1 MDSQNDLKQERRKQ
15 ILDAAE
21 KVFTQR
27 GFNKARM
34 DDIVAES
41 GLSKGALY
49 WYYKSKDEIIL
60 ALMDRFFTGEMQAE
74 EELISAEG
82 DARQR
87 LEVFFEAA
95 FNDVRRFEERMSLGY
110 EFFSLAARTEEVRDV
125 IRGYYRRYQAVLSQI
140 IQQGIDSGEFISID
154 PDDAATAAISIVEGM
169 ALMWFLAPEILNW
182 DRIGDLPTRIFLQG
196 IMEREL

>member
-1 MDSQNDLKQERRKQ
+1 MDSQTDLKQERRKQ

-60 ALMDRFFTGEMQAE
+60 ALMDRFFAGEMQAE
-74 EELISAEG
+74 EELSSIEG
-82 DARQR
+82 NARQQ
-87 LEVFFEAA
+87 LEVFFDAA
-95 FNDVRRFEERMSLGY
+95 FKDIRRFEERMSLGY
-110 EFFSLAARTEEVRDV
+110 EFFSLAARTEEVRDA
-125 IRGYYRRYQAVLSQI
+125 IRGYYRRYQAILSQI
-140 IQQGIDSGEFISID
+140 IQQGIDSGEFIPID
-154 PDDAATAAISIVEGM
+154 PDDAATAAISILEGM
-169 ALMWFLAPEILNW
+169 ALLWFIDPEILDW

>member
-1 MDSQNDLKQERRKQ
+1 MDSQTGLKQERRKQ

-27 GFNKARM
+27 EFNKARM

-60 ALMDRFFTGEMQAE
+60 ALMDRFFAGELQAE
-74 EELISAEG
+74 EELISTEG
-82 DARQR
+82 DARQQ
-87 LEVFFEAA
+87 LDVFFDAA
-95 FNDVRRFEERMSLGY
+95 FKDIRRFEERMSLGY
-110 EFFSLAARTEEVRDV
+110 EFFSLAARTEEVRDA
-125 IRGYYRRYQAVLSQI
+125 IRGYYRRYQAILSQI
-140 IQQGIDSGEFISID
+140 IQQGIDSGEFIPID
-154 PDDAATAAISIVEGM
+154 PDDAATAAISILEGM
-169 ALMWFLAPEILNW
+169 ALLWFIDPEILDW

>member
-1 MDSQNDLKQERRKQ
+1 MSSQTDLKQERRKQ

-49 WYYKSKDEIIL
+49 WYYKSKDELIL
-60 ALMDRFFTGEMQAE
+60 ALMDRFFAGEMQAG
-74 EELISAEG
+74 EELISTEG
-82 DARQR
+82 DARQQ
-87 LEVFFEAA
+87 LEAFFEAA
-95 FNDVRRFEERMSLGY
+95 YKDIRRFEGRMSLGY
-110 EFFSLAARTEEVRDV
+110 EFFSLAARTEEVREA
-125 IRGYYRRYQAVLSQI
+125 IRGYYRRYQAILSQI
-140 IQQGIDSGEFISID
+140 IQQGIDSGEFIFID
-154 PDDAATAAISIVEGM
+154 PDDAATAAISILEGM
-169 ALMWFLAPEILNW
+169 ALMWFIDPELLDW

-196 IMEREL
+196 IMKREL

>member
-1 MDSQNDLKQERRKQ
+1 MSSQTDLKQERRKQ

-21 KVFTQR
+21 KVFIQR

-60 ALMDRFFTGEMQAE
+60 ALMDRFFAGEMQVE
-74 EELISAEG
+74 DELISTEG
-82 DARQR
+82 DASQR

-95 FNDVRRFEERMSLGY
+95 FNDIRRFEERMSLGY
-110 EFFSLAARTEEVRDV
+110 EFFSLAARTEEVRDA
-125 IRGYYRRYQAVLSQI
+125 IRGYYRRYQAILSQI
-140 IQQGIDSGEFISID
+140 IQHGIDSGDFISID
-154 PDDAATAAISIVEGM
+154 PNDAATAAISILEGM
-169 ALMWFLAPEILNW
+169 ALMWFLDPEILDW

>member
-1 MDSQNDLKQERRKQ
+1 MEPQTDLQQERRKQ

-21 KVFTQR
+21 KVFIQR

-41 GLSKGALY
+41 RLSKGALY

-60 ALMDRFFTGEMQAE
+60 ALMDRFFSGEMQAE
-74 EELISAEG
+74 EELISIEG
-82 DARQR
+82 NARQQ

-95 FNDVRRFEERMSLGY
+95 FKDVRRFEERMSLGY
-110 EFFSLAARTEEVRDV
+110 EFFSLAARTEEVRDA
-125 IRGYYRRYQAVLSQI
+125 IRGYYRRYQATISQI

-154 PDDAATAAISIVEGM
+154 PDDAATAVISIVEGM
-169 ALMWFLAPEILNW
+169 ALMWFLDPEILDW

-196 IMEREL
+196 IMKREL

>member
-1 MDSQNDLKQERRKQ
+1 MESQTDLKQERRKQ

-21 KVFTQR
+21 KVFVQR

-60 ALMDRFFTGEMQAE
+60 ALMDRFFAGEMHAE
-74 EELISAEG
+74 DELGSTGG
-82 DARQR
+82 DARQQ
-87 LEVFFEAA
+87 LKVFFEAA
-95 FNDVRRFEERMSLGY
+95 FNDVRRFEGRMSLGY
-110 EFFSLAARTEEVRDV
+110 EFFSLAARKEEVRDA
-125 IRGYYRRYQAVLSQI
+125 IRGYYRRYQAILSQI
-140 IQQGIDSGEFISID
+140 IQQGIESGEFSAVD
-154 PDDAATAAISIVEGM
+154 PDDTATVVISIVEGM
-169 ALMWFLAPEILNW
+169 ALMWFLDPELLDW

-196 IMEREL
+196 IMAREL

>member
-1 MDSQNDLKQERRKQ
+1 MDSQTDLKQERRKQ

-34 DDIVAES
+34 DDIVTES

-60 ALMDRFFTGEMQAE
+60 ALMDRFFAGEMQVE
-74 EELISAEG
+74 EELFSTEG
-82 DARQR
+82 DARQQ
-87 LEVFFEAA
+87 LEVFFDAV
-95 FNDVRRFEERMSLGY
+95 FKDIRRFEERMSLGY
-110 EFFSLAARTEEVRDV
+110 EFLSLAARTEEVRDA
-125 IRGYYRRYQAVLSQI
+125 IRGYYRRYQAILSQI
-140 IQQGIDSGEFISID
+140 IQQGIDSGEFIPID
-154 PDDAATAAISIVEGM
+154 PDDAATAAISILEGM
-169 ALMWFLAPEILNW
+169 ALLWFIDPEILDW

>member
-1 MDSQNDLKQERRKQ
+1 MDPQTDLKQERRKQ

-60 ALMDRFFTGEMQAE
+60 ALMDRFFAGEMQAG
-74 EELISAEG
+74 EELSSIEG
-82 DARQR
+82 DARQQ
-87 LEVFFEAA
+87 LEIFFDTA
-95 FNDVRRFEERMSLGY
+95 FKDIRRFEERMSLGY
-110 EFFSLAARTEEVRDV
+110 EFFSLAARTEEVRDA
-125 IRGYYRRYQAVLSQI
+125 IRGYYRRYQAIISQI
-140 IQQGIDSGEFISID
+140 IQQGIDSGEFSSID
-154 PDDAATAAISIVEGM
+154 PDDTATVVISIVEGM
-169 ALMWFLAPEILNW
+169 ALLWFLDPELLDW

-196 IMEREL
+196 IMEKEL

>member
-1 MDSQNDLKQERRKQ
+1 MSSQTDLEQERRKQ

-60 ALMDRFFTGEMQAE
+60 ALMDRFFAGEYARLHFILRPHRNRYLDQLRINKIGCSE
-74 EELISAEG
+74 SAPLDQPVEI
-82 DARQR
+82 R
-87 LEVFFEAA
+87 LEL
-95 FNDVRRFEERMSLGY
+95 R
-110 EFFSLAARTEEVRDV
+110 
-125 IRGYYRRYQAVLSQI
+125 
-140 IQQGIDSGEFISID
+140 
-154 PDDAATAAISIVEGM
+154 
-169 ALMWFLAPEILNW
+169 
-182 DRIGDLPTRIFLQG
+182 
-196 IMEREL
+196 

>member
-1 MDSQNDLKQERRKQ
+1 
-15 ILDAAE
+15 
-21 KVFTQR
+21 
-27 GFNKARM
+27 M

-60 ALMDRFFTGEMQAE
+60 ALMDRFFAGEMQAE
-74 EELISAEG
+74 EELISTEG
-82 DARQR
+82 DARQQ
-87 LEVFFEAA
+87 LEVFFDAA
-95 FNDVRRFEERMSLGY
+95 FKDIRRFEERMSLGY
-110 EFFSLAARTEEVRDV
+110 EFFSLAARTEEVRDA
-125 IRGYYRRYQAVLSQI
+125 IRGYYRRYQAILSQI

-154 PDDAATAAISIVEGM
+154 PDDAATAAISILEGM
-169 ALMWFLAPEILNW
+169 ALLWFIDPEILDW

>member
-1 MDSQNDLKQERRKQ
+1 MDSQTDLQQERRKQ

-21 KVFTQR
+21 KVFIQR

-49 WYYKSKDEIIL
+49 WYFKSKDEIIL
-60 ALMDRFFTGEMQAE
+60 ALMDRVFSGEMQAE
-74 EELISAEG
+74 QELISTEG
-82 DARQR
+82 DARQQ
-87 LEVFFEAA
+87 LEAFFDAA
-95 FNDVRRFEERMSLGY
+95 FDDVRRFEERMSLGY
-110 EFFSLAARTEEVRDV
+110 EFFSLAARTEEVRDA
-125 IRGYYRRYQAVLSQI
+125 IRGYYRRYQATLSYI

-154 PDDAATAAISIVEGM
+154 PDDAATAVISIVEGM
-169 ALMWFLAPEILNW
+169 ALMWFIDPELLDW

-196 IMEREL
+196 IMKREF